1 MASPHE
7 LETREGIER
16 KGHWLC
22 GATIWK
28 FLERDRNVIT
38 GDLPS
43 HGPAEGLGDCSGCL
57 QGGTEDKSY
66 HLTILRCHIPKVP
79 KVAPQLEQIDESC
92 HRDLC
97 TYSSVPGQVSI
108 ASLEP

>member
-1 MASPHE
+1 MSS
-7 LETREGIER
+7 LEICLHMDQQRDWATVLGAP
-16 KGHWLC
+16 KGAQKIR
-22 GATIWK
+22 AT
-28 FLERDRNVIT
+28 
-38 GDLPS
+38 
-43 HGPAEGLGDCSGCL
+43 A
-57 QGGTEDKSY
+57 
-66 HLTILRCHIPKVP
+66 LTILRCHIPKVP